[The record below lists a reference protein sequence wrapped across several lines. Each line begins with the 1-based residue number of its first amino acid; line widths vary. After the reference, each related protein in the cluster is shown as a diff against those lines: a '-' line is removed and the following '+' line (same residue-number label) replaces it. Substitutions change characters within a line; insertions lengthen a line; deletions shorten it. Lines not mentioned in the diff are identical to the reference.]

1 MNVSLTPTLEKYVRR
16 KVAAGFY
23 NNASEVVREALRLMF
38 EREAGGRLDPRKEE
52 IVAALKALEPELR
65 RRGIASLALFGSV
78 VRGEAKPDSDVDILV
93 AIDPAAEFDLVD
105 LVGVKNLI
113 GERLR
118 REVDVVEEGSIK
130 PLVRDGILAEAET
143 VF

>member
-38 EREAGGRLDPRKEE
+38 EREAGGRPDPRKDE
-52 IVAALKALEPELR
+52 IVAALKALEPEIR

-113 GERLR
+113 SKSLG

-130 PLVRDGILAEAET
+130 PLVRDRISAEAET